1 MRSYSTRM
9 RFVPFVMI
17 FMAFVVGVATP
28 ASAAITHGAADGNG
42 HPEVGALITG
52 KPHSDGTWSYC
63 TGTLISPT
71 VLLTAAHCGERGQKT
86 ARISF
91 ASQYQRGAKT
101 YTGRYVPDVRF
112 KDSSELHDMAV
123 VIFKTAI
130 PGIKPASLPA
140 AGTLDHLK
148 ADNKLKTAQFTPV
161 GYGAV
166 GRKGRHFDYSD
177 IRQQTSI
184 SFEALSRKWLDL
196 SVNHAKGDGS
206 TCFGDSGGPNFL
218 GGPTSHLLIA
228 TTVSGA
234 DDACKATNFDYRLDS
249 ATARQFLR
257 KFVTLP

>member
-1 MRSYSTRM
+1 M
-9 RFVPFVMI
+9 RFVPFVLI
-17 FMAFVVGVATP
+17 PVAVAVGIATP
-28 ASAAITHGAADGNG
+28 ASAITYGSADGNV
-42 HPEVGALITG
+42 HPEVGALIAG
-52 KPHSDGTWSYC
+52 KPHADGTWSYC

-71 VLLTAAHCGERGQKT
+71 VFLTAAHCGERGQKI

-91 ASQYQRGAKT
+91 ASRYQPGDKI
-101 YTGRYVPDVRF
+101 YTGRYVPDARF
-112 KDSSELHDMAV
+112 KDSSMLHDMAV
-123 VIFKTAI
+123 VVFKTAI
-130 PGIKPASLPA
+130 PGIKPAVLPT
-140 AGTLDHLK
+140 AGMLGHLK

-166 GRKGRHFDYSD
+166 GRKERHFAYSD

-184 SFEALSRKWLDL
+184 SFESLSRKWLDL
-196 SVNHAKGDGS
+196 SVNRSKGDGS

-234 DDACKATNFDYRLDS
+234 DDACKMTNFDYRLDT
-249 ATARQFLR
+249 ATARQFLG

>member
-1 MRSYSTRM
+1 M
-9 RFVPFVMI
+9 RFVPFVLI
-17 FMAFVVGVATP
+17 AVVSVVGVATP
-28 ASAAITHGAADGNG
+28 ASAAITHGSADGNG
-42 HPEVGALITG
+42 HPEVGALIAG
-52 KPHSDGTWSYC
+52 KPHDDGTWSYC

-71 VLLTAAHCGERGQKT
+71 VFLTAAHCGERGQKT
-86 ARISF
+86 AQVSF
-91 ASQYQRGAKT
+91 DSEYQRGDKT
-101 YTGRYVPDVRF
+101 YTGRYVPDTRF

-123 VIFKTAI
+123 VIFKTAV

-140 AGTLDHLK
+140 AGMLDHLK
-148 ADNKLKTAQFTPV
+148 ADNKLKTARFTPV

-166 GRKGRHFDYSD
+166 GRKERRFDYSD

-196 SVNHAKGDGS
+196 SVNRSKGDGS

-218 GGPTSHLLIA
+218 GGPTSHLLVA

-249 ATARQFLR
+249 ATARQFLA

>member
-1 MRSYSTRM
+1 M
-9 RFVPFVMI
+9 
-17 FMAFVVGVATP
+17 VGIAAP
-28 ASAAITHGAADGNG
+28 ASAITHGSADGNV
-42 HPEVGALITG
+42 HPEVGALIAG

-71 VLLTAAHCGERGQKT
+71 VFLTAAHCGERGQKT
-86 ARISF
+86 ARVSF
-91 ASQYQRGAKT
+91 DGQYQRGDKT
-101 YTGRYVPDVRF
+101 YTGRYVQDARF

-140 AGTLDHLK
+140 AGLLSRLK
-148 ADNKLKTAQFTPV
+148 AENKLKTAQFTPV

-166 GRKGRHFDYSD
+166 GRKARHFAYSD
-177 IRQQTSI
+177 VRQQTSI

-196 SVNHAKGDGS
+196 SVNRTKGDGS

-234 DDACKATNFDYRLDS
+234 DDFCKATNFDYRLDTV
-249 ATARQFLR
+249 TARQFLG
-257 KFVTLP
+257 KFVKLP